1 MLTFEKVL
9 EMFRDY
15 LERDMELE
23 VCRSRYGY
31 VCVSFSGTSTE
42 PVFCEGELCRTP
54 EELFDHLLTE
64 YESFALIQLTRGRR
78 EETEADR
85 EQDRHLCQRYLDRRE
100 EEVK

>member
-9 EMFRDY
+9 EIFEDY
-15 LERDMELE
+15 LAQDMELE
-23 VCRSRYGY
+23 VYKSRYGY
-31 VCVSFSGTSTE
+31 VCVSFNGS
-42 PVFCEGELCRTP
+42 PPDLVFCEGALCRTP

-85 EQDRHLCQRYLDRRE
+85 EQVRHLCQRYLDRRE
-100 EEVK
+100 EEMK